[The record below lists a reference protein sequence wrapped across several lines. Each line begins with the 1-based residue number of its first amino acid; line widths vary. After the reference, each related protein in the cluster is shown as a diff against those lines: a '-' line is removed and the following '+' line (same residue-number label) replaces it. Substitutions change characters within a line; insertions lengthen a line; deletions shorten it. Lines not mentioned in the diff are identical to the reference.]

1 MRYISG
7 TIIMAV
13 VVLAGCN
20 DPNQSAGEFGQL
32 TDANIPYDPSVIDLD
47 TGESLAWE
55 EPLGMAVQPSWLAS
69 QPLRTVV
76 DQPVA
81 YSEPAAVAPLY
92 SSSGRT
98 HAVQRKDTLYSLARL
113 YYNDHRQWKEIYEAN
128 RDQIA
133 NPNMIKVGMI
143 LVIP

>member
-47 TGESLAWE
+47 AGESLAWE
-55 EPLGMAVQPSWLAS
+55 DPAGSVA
-69 QPLRTVV
+69 

-81 YSEPAAVAPLY
+81 YSEPMAVTPLY
-92 SSSGRT
+92 SSSGRM
-98 HAVQRKDTLYSLARL
+98 HSVQRKDTLYSLARL
-113 YYNDHRQWKEIYEAN
+113 YYNDHRQWKKIYEAN
-128 RDQIA
+128 RDRIA
-133 NPNMIKVGMI
+133 NPNMIKVGMN

>member
-47 TGESLAWE
+47 AGESLAWE
-55 EPLGMAVQPSWLAS
+55 DPAGSVA
-69 QPLRTVV
+69 

-81 YSEPAAVAPLY
+81 YSEPMAVTPLY
-92 SSSGRT
+92 SSSGRM
-98 HAVQRKDTLYSLARL
+98 HSVQRKDTLYSLARL
-113 YYNDHRQWKEIYEAN
+113 YDKDHRQWKKIYEAN
-128 RDQIA
+128 RDRID
-133 NPNMIKVGMI
+133 NPNMIKVGMN

>member
-13 VVLAGCN
+13 AVLAGCN

-32 TDANIPYDPSVIDLD
+32 TDANVPYDPSVIDLD
-47 TGESLAWE
+47 AGESPVWE
-55 EPLGMAVQPSWLAS
+55 EPS
-69 QPLRTVV
+69 RTIV

-81 YSEPAAVAPLY
+81 YSEPAVDTSYY
-92 SSSGRT
+92 STNGRM
-98 HAVQRKDTLYSLARL
+98 HSVQRKDTLYSLARL
-113 YYNDHRQWKEIYEAN
+113 YYNDHRQWKKIYEAN
-128 RDQIA
+128 RDRIA
-133 NPNMIKVGMI
+133 NPNMIKVGMN

>member
-13 VVLAGCN
+13 AVLAGCN

-32 TDANIPYDPSVIDLD
+32 TDANVPYDPSVIDLD
-47 TGESLAWE
+47 AGESLAWD
-55 EPLGMAVQPSWLAS
+55 EPV
-69 QPLRTVV
+69 RTI

-81 YSEPAAVAPLY
+81 YAEPAVDTSLY
-92 SSSGRT
+92 SASGRM
-98 HAVQRKDTLYSLARL
+98 HSVQRKETLYSLARL
-113 YYNDHRQWKEIYEAN
+113 YYNDHRQWKKIYEAN
-128 RDQIA
+128 RDRIA
-133 NPNMIKVGMI
+133 NPNMIKVGMS

>member
-7 TIIMAV
+7 TMIMAV
-13 VVLAGCN
+13 AVLAGCN
-20 DPNQSAGEFGQL
+20 GPNQSAGEFEQL
-32 TDANIPYDPSVIDLD
+32 TDANVPYDPSVIDLD
-47 TGESLAWE
+47 MGESPGWE
-55 EPLGMAVQPSWLAS
+55 EPLGMAVQPSWEAA
-69 QPLRTVV
+69 QPLGTVV

-81 YSEPAAVAPLY
+81 YGEPAVMPLY
-92 SSSGRT
+92 SSNERT

-113 YYNDHRQWKEIYEAN
+113 YYNDHRQWKKIHEAN

>member
-13 VVLAGCN
+13 AALVGCN

-32 TDANIPYDPSVIDLD
+32 TDANVPYDPSVIDLD
-47 TGESLAWE
+47 AGGSPDWGEPSRA
-55 EPLGMAVQPSWLAS
+55 AVE
-69 QPLRTVV
+69 
-76 DQPVA
+76 QPVA
-81 YSEPAAVAPLY
+81 YGEPAEATSPY
-92 SSSGRT
+92 STTGRM
-98 HAVQRKDTLYSLARL
+98 HSVQRRDTLYSLARL
-113 YYNDHRQWKEIYEAN
+113 YYNDHRQWKKIYEAN